1 MPDGLLAG
9 FLWRTDSWTVAISG
23 SVQCKHPNV
32 ATLLWCQMVIELFE
46 LMTVS
51 YKLWLEEFYG
61 CMVDLLGRAGRVQEA
76 YEVIGV
82 MPMGSAVS
90 LGKLS
95 WVHSKV
101 MAKWISH
108 IRFLCMFR
116 SWESSDSGVYV
127 LLSNVYSVND
137 RWTDVKR
144 ARGLM
149 YEEEMHK
156 ELGSNELMCIGKP
169 VNSYSWDVGCSAHS
183 NEAISFWGPVVLLT
197 NNWFS
202 LKIEMTSWSKDDTRF
217 KWLLCY
223 SQGLMSYSGDQD

>member
-1 MPDGLLAG
+1 
-9 FLWRTDSWTVAISG
+9 
-23 SVQCKHPNV
+23 
-32 ATLLWCQMVIELFE
+32 
-46 LMTVS
+46 
-51 YKLWLEEFYG
+51 
-61 CMVDLLGRAGRVQEA
+61 
-76 YEVIGV
+76 

-108 IRFLCMFR
+108 IRFLCMFK

-169 VNSYSWDVGCSAHS
+169 VNSYSWDVGCSVHS

-202 LKIEMTSWSKDDTRF
+202 LNIEITSTTDLKKMTRDLSGYCAIPKASWVTLVIKTNTKGLHIYGSCF
-217 KWLLCY
+217 SLLCKCIT
-223 SQGLMSYSGDQD
+223 YSGVKAEWPNGIRERREYITFVTFVISWLCSAWTGLQMYRDWLMDKRDLTLRWFE